1 MNKHSS
7 KIAFTT
13 LKKLAQKSVDDNLMK
28 LKKANENQQNA
39 QSQLNVLTDYYV
51 EYQQKLNNALSE
63 GIKGNELNNFTLFIA
78 SIEQGIEQQK
88 KLLLSLDI
96 KQKQI
101 IKNLNLSQKNV
112 NTYTTL
118 LSKQHN
124 QYLRQQNR
132 LQQKLT
138 DEFAQLQLARR
149 ILNEY

>member
-1 MNKHSS
+1 M
-7 KIAFTT
+7 AFTT

-88 KLLLSLDI
+88 KLLLSLNI

-101 IKNLNLSQKNV
+101 IKNLNQSQKNV

>member
-101 IKNLNLSQKNV
+101 IKNLNQSQKNV

-118 LSKQHN
+118 LNKQHN

>member
-13 LKKLAQKSVDDNLMK
+13 LKKLAQKAVDDNLMK
-28 LKKANENQQNA
+28 LKSANENQQNA
-39 QSQLNVLTDYYV
+39 QSQLNALTDYYV

-63 GIKGNELNNFTLFIA
+63 GIKGSELSNFTSFIA

-88 KLLLSLDI
+88 KLLLSLDL

-101 IKNLNLSQKNV
+101 IKNLNQSQKNV
-112 NTYTTL
+112 NTYATL
-118 LSKQHN
+118 LNKQHN

-138 DEFAQLQLARR
+138 DEFVQLQLARR